1 MPDGLNTQALPLPKD
16 PVAQLAPIFN
26 PDPARFAVS
35 QLAAF
40 QKFCAV
46 RTGLCFETYASF
58 DDFAVQQSQLFWQL
72 FLEWC
77 DLPWSGNSNPAWQ
90 GQGIADACFFPDVRL
105 NFAECVLGG
114 GRHKT
119 DEDIALI
126 SCKADGSSVS
136 TSWAELRSRVTEVAL
151 ALHVRGL
158 RAGDR
163 VGAVF
168 RNDDMAIITCLAI
181 AALGA
186 SLSTSAPEMGVEAI
200 VSRFARL
207 KPDLII
213 SHGSSGDDPELPL
226 RVHHVAAEVAPR
238 LGMIL
243 LGRASVPLPAEAPA
257 VLLLSDIPWASAKGR
272 AWARFDFNQPLFILF
287 SSGTTGAPKCIVHG
301 AGGTLIEHL
310 KEHRLHCDLGG
321 RDRLLFFTSTAWMM
335 WNWQLSALAAGTTLV
350 LYDGAVTGP
359 ETLWRIVEEHRVTV
373 FGTSPPYLKLCADH
387 GYVPARQT
395 DLASLRAILSTGSI
409 LRDEQFDWVAS
420 QVKPVPLQSVSGGT
434 DIIGCFVLGHPGLPV
449 FRGEAQ
455 CRSLGLDVRA
465 MPEDGSSA
473 ATEGELICANP
484 FPSRPVGFLNDPDG
498 KAFRAAYFAENP
510 GVWTHG
516 DLISVSPHGGFRMRG
531 RSDGIL
537 NVRGIRIG
545 PAEIYAALSGI
556 DGIKDALA
564 VEQVLPDGAS
574 RIVLLVVLQDAT
586 LLDDVLS
593 RAIRRQVGERTSP
606 AHVPAVLAQVSDLP
620 TTHSG
625 KRSERA
631 ASDAVNGRAIANR
644 AALRNPEIL
653 EELANHS
660 ALQAPLGIVAGQ
672 ANDPAASVTERL
684 CGIWKRLF
692 GFNAV
697 SAEDDFFLLGGDSIM
712 AISLFAAI
720 EAEFGQDLPMSVLF
734 HARTVAELAQ
744 LIEAGGTERNV
755 SLVRVSDG
763 AGRPVFAVH
772 GMSGTVVEQR
782 QFLGHLGALSGRPV
796 YALQAYGLDQEKL
809 PHRDIPAMAAH
820 YIAALRE
827 VQPHGPYA
835 LCGYSFGGLVVYDMA
850 RQLAEAGERMDMLA
864 LLDSGFHP
872 RNLSLRDWLRFRLGR
887 FAVYRDAMAGMN
899 TRERRAYLRQELVNI
914 GNSIRVAAGF
924 TPSRNTVATA
934 EIERPLPPPLD
945 RVRAGCELAYA
956 SYRPQPFPG
965 PVILFHAERRD
976 PRTCDSLP
984 LWQRLASQ
992 LKIVGVAGSHHELV
1006 VGSYAQDLARHV
1018 AAYLGLHATHER

>member
-1 MPDGLNTQALPLPKD
+1 MPDGLNTTALPLPEEQVVQTA
-16 PVAQLAPIFN
+16 PVFI
-26 PDPARFAVS
+26 PDATRFAAS
-35 QLAAF
+35 QLASF
-40 QKFCAV
+40 QRSCAV
-46 RTGLCFETYASF
+46 RTGLSF
-58 DDFAVQQSQLFWQL
+58 DTHAAFDSFSVQQSQLFWTL

-77 DLPWSGNSNPAWQ
+77 DLPRDGNAEPVWK
-90 GQGIADACFFPDVRL
+90 GEGIADAQFFPGLRL
-105 NFAECVLGG
+105 NYAECVLAGA
-114 GRHKT
+114 RHR
-119 DEDIALI
+119 DENDVALI
-126 SCKADGSSVS
+126 SCKADGSSAS
-136 TSWAELRSRVTEVAL
+136 ITWAELRGRVVEVAL

-168 RNDDMAIITCLAI
+168 RNDDMAIVTCLAV

-213 SHGSSGDDPELPL
+213 SHGSSLNDPDLPL
-226 RVHHVAAEVAPR
+226 RVHRVAAEVAPR

-243 LGRASVPLPAEAPA
+243 LGIASVPMPAGSPA
-257 VLLLSDIPWASAKGR
+257 VLLLRDIPVASAK
-272 AWARFDFNQPLFILF
+272 ATPWERFDFNQPLFVLF

-310 KEHRLHCDLGG
+310 KEHRLHCDLNG
-321 RDRLLFFTSTAWMM
+321 RDRLFFFTSSAWMM

-350 LYDGAVTGP
+350 LYDGAVSGP

-387 GYVPARQT
+387 GYAPADHA

-420 QVKPVPLQSVSGGT
+420 SVKPIPLQSISGGT

-449 FRGEAQ
+449 HRGEAQ

-465 MPEDGSSA
+465 LPQDGPGSA
-473 ATEGELICANP
+473 GERELICSNP

-498 KAFRAAYFAENP
+498 EAFRAAYFAENP

-516 DLISVSPHGGFRMRG
+516 DLISVSPQGGFRMRG

-556 DGIKDALA
+556 DGIGDTLA
-564 VEQVLPDGAS
+564 VEQVLPGGVS
-574 RIVLLVVLQDAT
+574 RIVLLVILQDGIQ
-586 LLDDVLS
+586 LDDALS
-593 RAIRRQVGERTSP
+593 RAMRRKIGERTSP

-644 AALRNPEIL
+644 AALRNPEVL
-653 EELANHS
+653 EELANHP
-660 ALQAPLGIVAGQ
+660 ALQAPLGAVTGQ
-672 ANDPAASVTERL
+672 AAGRDASVTERL
-684 CGIWKRLF
+684 CSIWKRLF
-692 GFNAV
+692 GFDAID
-697 SAEDDFFLLGGDSIM
+697 AEDDFFLLGGDSVM

-720 EAEFGQDLPMSVLF
+720 EAEFGQGLPMSVLF
-734 HARTVAELAQ
+734 QARTVAALAHM
-744 LIEAGGTERNV
+744 IEAGGAARNI

-782 QFLGHLGALSGRPV
+782 EFLEHLGALSGRPV

-809 PHRDIPAMAAH
+809 PHRDISTMAAH
-820 YIAALRE
+820 YIAALRD
-827 VQPHGPYA
+827 VQPQGPYA
-835 LCGYSFGGLVVYDMA
+835 LCGYSFGGLVVYEMA
-850 RQLAEAGERMDMLA
+850 RQLAEAGEHMDMLA

-872 RNLSLRDWLRFRLGR
+872 RNLPLRDWLRFRLGR
-887 FAVYRDAMAGMN
+887 FTVYRDAMVDMSR
-899 TRERRAYLRQELVNI
+899 RERWAYLRQELANI
-914 GNSIRVAAGF
+914 SNSIRLAAGLA
-924 TPSRNTVATA
+924 PSRSTVATA
-934 EIERPLPPPLD
+934 ERERPLPPPLD
-945 RVRAGCELAYA
+945 RVRAGCELAYS
-956 SYRPQPFPG
+956 SYRPQPFSG
-965 PVILFHAERRD
+965 PVILFHADRRD

-984 LWQRLASQ
+984 LWRNLATQ
-992 LKIVGVAGSHHELV
+992 LQVVGVAGSHHELV
-1006 VGSYAQDLARHV
+1006 VGSYAKDLARHV
-1018 AAYLGLHATHER
+1018 AVHLGFQAARS